1 MFMFSRKLRIFS
13 KTASIILF
21 IDNFEAKNSWKKED
35 MHPFPLNADFWCENC
50 PLLSQPLL
58 HRKDWGPL
66 SSPSRWGGTPGPAA
80 GQPGPQSW
88 ATWHYYRRG
97 RQSADWTIS
106 HFECLSGYSTRPIHP
121 LHVAGRMTKHGGT
134 VAPLLCSP
142 CTLLLI
148 PTHTLSYP
156 PRRAHVLNQSF
167 KTFITEQKFCE
178 KITNFCEPL
187 HGF

>member
-80 GQPGPQSW
+80 GQPGPQSSRTW
-88 ATWHYYRRG
+88 ATWHYYRSG

-134 VAPLLCSP
+134 VASLLSSP

-156 PRRAHVLNQSF
+156 PRRAHVLSLLKLLLQNRSSV
-167 KTFITEQKFCE
+167 KK
-178 KITNFCEPL
+178 
-187 HGF
+187 